1 MRMTQEEFDR
11 ENRYQGL
18 MYFVNQMRRDG
29 LITAE
34 EYCEISTEYARK
46 LSPKTGTLLALNDL
60 LSSPKRVIYGGGKE
74 AKSLENTQD

>member
-18 MYFVNQMRRDG
+18 MYFVNQLRREG

-46 LSPKTGTLLALNDL
+46 LSPKTGALLALNDL
-60 LSSPKRVIYGGGKE
+60 LSSPKRVINGGGKE